1 MATPLGKVRGLGA
14 AHRGTETFWRQ
25 RLTALANIPL
35 VVFLILTVV
44 THIGA
49 DYATMR
55 AYFAQPI
62 VALLLLA
69 LVISAA
75 IHMRIGL
82 KEIIEDYVHGAG
94 AKVAALVLVT
104 FFAVGV
110 GLASALALIKIGLGS
125 WPSCRKTQVPGRAS
139 TAAPIR

>member
-1 MATPLGKVRGLGA
+1 MATPLARVRGLGS

-25 RLTALANIPL
+25 RLTAIANVPL
-35 VVFLILTVV
+35 VIFLIWSIV

-49 DYATMR
+49 DYATVK
-55 AYFAQPI
+55 AYLARPL
-62 VALLLLA
+62 VAAAMLA

-82 KEIIEDYVHGAG
+82 KEIIEDYVHGEG
-94 AKVAALVLVT
+94 AKVAAVILAT

-110 GLASALALIKIGLGS
+110 GLASAIAILKISLG
-125 WPSCRKTQVPGRAS
+125 A
-139 TAAPIR
+139 